1 VLTLQLFWVLLFG
14 IRKPSLILMQVQRFR
29 GHMAVASSAHSL
41 SLSLSFVQSHQ
52 NPPAIPS
59 MVIVYIVCK
68 LRGAKL
74 VIDWHNFGY
83 RCVVCVSCV
92 SCAVVCGC
100 RVWVRCSTAC

>member
-1 VLTLQLFWVLLFG
+1 LAFASPLSSSCRYNDFVVTWPWPQALTLT
-14 IRKPSLILMQVQRFR
+14 
-29 GHMAVASSAHSL
+29 L